1 MNQVFRSK
9 FGWELF
15 LPTWFI
21 LLGITSF
28 ITLDLPDG
36 FARRWVSA
44 ISVGLQVLVLFPWW

>member
-44 ISVGLQVLVLFPWW
+44 ISVGLQVLVLFP